1 MTTETPLFRG
11 TDLVKEFA
19 TGSAGPLGR
28 AKTFR
33 AVDEVSLEVH
43 RGETLAVVGE
53 SGSGKSTTARLVARL
68 MDATSGKLEFE
79 GADVTRAKGGELREF
94 RGAVQVIFQ
103 DPYSSLNPKHTV
115 ERLVTAPLV
124 YQGRKIPGGAR
135 AFTRELMERVG
146 LDEKLSRRDERGRLA
161 QLVGIAETHGP
172 RQAEQPSG
180 VHAGA
185 CHVWSR
191 GETVKDHGLRS
202 TLRG

>member
-19 TGSAGPLGR
+19 TGSAALGR

-79 GADVTRAKGGELREF
+79 G
-94 RGAVQVIFQ
+94 
-103 DPYSSLNPKHTV
+103 
-115 ERLVTAPLV
+115 
-124 YQGRKIPGGAR
+124 
-135 AFTRELMERVG
+135 
-146 LDEKLSRRDERGRLA
+146 
-161 QLVGIAETHGP
+161 
-172 RQAEQPSG
+172 
-180 VHAGA
+180 
-185 CHVWSR
+185 
-191 GETVKDHGLRS
+191 
-202 TLRG
+202 